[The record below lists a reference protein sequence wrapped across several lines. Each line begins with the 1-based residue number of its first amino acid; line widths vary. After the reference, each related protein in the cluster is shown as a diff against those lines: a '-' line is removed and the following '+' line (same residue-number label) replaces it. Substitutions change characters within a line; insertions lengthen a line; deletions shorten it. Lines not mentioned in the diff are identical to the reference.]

1 MPLIIYQKDISDHAR
16 LAVWKVTE
24 SNEELADIL
33 EKSGGKLDRLSK
45 IKLEKRQ
52 REWLITQILLD
63 LMARGKT
70 MTYLENGKPMLS
82 HNLHL
87 SVSHC
92 GELAGLVISDRPVG
106 LDIQGIDEKLF
117 KIKNKF
123 CHPTELQN
131 LAGMINY
138 LEHLT
143 VVWSVKEAVFKFFGG
158 NVHFA
163 KDIITL
169 PFHHLQPNLKAEYK
183 GIHGEMTFNLTNIAL
198 EGYHIVATI

>member
-16 LAVWKVTE
+16 LAVWKMTE

-33 EKSGGKLDRLSK
+33 EKSGGRVDGLSS
-45 IKLEKRQ
+45 IKLEKRI

-70 MTYLENGKPMLS
+70 MRYLENGKPILS
-82 HNLHL
+82 HNLHI

-92 GELAGLVISDRPVG
+92 GELAGLVVSDRPVG
-106 LDIQGIDEKLF
+106 LDIQGIDEKLYR
-117 KIKNKF
+117 IKNKF
-123 CHPTELQN
+123 CHPSELKN
-131 LAGMINY
+131 LPDGPTR

-143 VVWSVKEAVFKFFGG
+143 VLWSVKEAVFKFFGE

-163 KDIITL
+163 KDIITTD
-169 PFHHLQPNLKAEYK
+169 FHYTQPNLTAEYN
-183 GIHGEMTFNLTNIAL
+183 GIHGEKTFHLTNISMD
-198 EGYHIVATI
+198 GYHIVATI